1 MTREEAIN
9 TLGNFKRYISGGGV
23 TDLKANEAI
32 DMAIE
37 ALNREQEKYD
47 AICSEL
53 VALKNNLNEPIEVA
67 MAYENSIAIVR
78 KYALKGFER
87 F

>member
-1 MTREEAIN
+1 MTREEAIEM
-9 TLGNFKRYISGGGV
+9 
-23 TDLKANEAI
+23 LKALNMMLRSPDGEPISDACDAL

-37 ALNREQEKYD
+37 ALNREQKKYD

-67 MAYENSIAIVR
+67 IAYEKSIAIVN
-78 KYALKGFER
+78 KYARKSEEE
-87 F
+87 

>member
-1 MTREEAIN
+1 MTREEAIKILEN
-9 TLGNFKRYISGGGV
+9 MPIPPTDDYSFNDIS
-23 TDLKANEAI
+23 DALY
-32 DMAIE
+32 MAVE

-67 MAYENSIAIVR
+67 MAYEKSIAIVR

>member
-1 MTREEAIN
+1 MTREEAIKMLRLIKYKYLIQIGSIFD
-9 TLGNFKRYISGGGV
+9 TAL
-23 TDLKANEAI
+23 

-53 VALKNNLNEPIEVA
+53 IALKSDLTKPIEVA
-67 MAYENSIAIVR
+67 IAYENSIAIVR
-78 KYALKGFER
+78 KHALI
-87 F
+87 

>member
-1 MTREEAIN
+1 MNRDEAIKILEN
-9 TLGNFKRYISGGGV
+9 MPIPPTDDYSFNDIS
-23 TDLKANEAI
+23 DALY
-32 DMAIE
+32 MAVE

-67 MAYENSIAIVR
+67 MAYEKSIAIVR

>member
-1 MTREEAIN
+1 MTREEAIKALEN
-9 TLGNFKRYISGGGV
+9 MPIPPTDDYSFNDIS
-23 TDLKANEAI
+23 DALY
-32 DMAIE
+32 MAVE

-53 VALKNNLNEPIEVA
+53 IALKSDLTKPIEVA
-67 MAYENSIAIVR
+67 IAYENSIAIVR
-78 KYALKGFER
+78 KYAER

>member
-1 MTREEAIN
+1 MTRKEALQHFKEQLDIFGGEHAEAI
-9 TLGNFKRYISGGGV
+9 KV
-23 TDLKANEAI
+23 
-32 DMAIE
+32 AIE

-53 VALKNNLNEPIEVA
+53 AALKNNLNEPIEVA
-67 MAYENSIAIVR
+67 MAYEKSIAIVR

>member
-1 MTREEAIN
+1 MTREEAIKVLKN
-9 TLGNFKRYISGGGV
+9 MPIPP
-23 TDLKANEAI
+23 TDDYSFNDIGDALY
-32 DMAIE
+32 MAVE

-53 VALKNNLNEPIEVA
+53 VALKNNLNEPLEVA

-78 KYALKGFER
+78 KYAER